1 MFFPLFDTNPHHRVP
16 WLTLVIIAANVG
28 VMVWLNRL
36 PEMHRAQL
44 LVERGFVP
52 HRISQL
58 NDPKLVIDVDLDPDQ
73 QGPDRKTVKLE
84 PVPRQIYGSLFTMMF
99 LHGGWLHLIGNMW
112 FLWIFGNNIEDR
124 LGHLIFPLF
133 YLTGGIGAA
142 AVHWA
147 IDPVSNVPVIG
158 ASGAVAAV
166 LGAYALTYPTAKV
179 RTLVFLGVLIRIIDI
194 PAMVVLGLW
203 FLLQMVQGLIEL
215 GPAAGGGVAWW
226 AHVGGFGVGMVL
238 MPLLT
243 IGAPPPGKDWREESK
258 RMFDLPGI

>member
-1 MFFPLFDTNPHHRVP
+1 MFPIRDDNPQINKP
-16 WLTLVIIAANVG
+16 YATYAIIALNALAWVLMQGMGSDEQLAKSVCEFGLIPADLFAHDFFSNEGFSHESVSRCPDGAGWGG
-28 VMVWLNRL
+28 V
-36 PEMHRAQL
+36 
-44 LVERGFVP
+44 F
-52 HRISQL
+52 S
-58 NDPKLVIDVDLDPDQ
+58 
-73 QGPDRKTVKLE
+73 
-84 PVPRQIYGSLFTMMF
+84 SMF
-99 LHGGWLHLIGNMW
+99 MHGGWMHLIGNMW

-133 YLTGGIGAA
+133 YFAGGIGAA

-179 RTLVFLGVLIRIIDI
+179 RTLIFLGVFIRIIDI

-203 FLLQMVQGLIEL
+203 FLLQMVQGLIQL